1 MSSNTLRLYAIHFHF
16 YVVVC
21 LTSLSL
27 ASVLGSVAGPR
38 LYDLFFYTMSQSK
51 RFSKEGFARLRHSTS
66 NDMSQPQSQ
75 ANPNDATID
84 IPLSKVH
91 TSRST
96 GARKAKTHAESTNE
110 NVDTIDEKAAQS
122 HFHRHG
128 GRRRK
133 LEEQGKGNSN
143 AQDGTLTTMGR
154 FYNKIYHFSVVTR
167 YLLYVAPVALMIA
180 VPIIVGATAAPNAR
194 IGGTRI
200 TWFFTWTEVVWC
212 SIWVAKLVAR
222 FLPYLFQ
229 FIVGVVSSG
238 TRKYAL
244 ILAAL
249 EIPLSL
255 VLWTVTNLVTFR
267 PLMTKTPGR
276 GPGNYNWIGVL
287 EKILAACLFSS
298 LVLLV
303 EKVLIQLISISYHR
317 KQFDGKIKDSKRNI
331 FLLTRLYDASKSMF
345 PPYCRE
351 FAEEDY
357 IISDTL
363 GLNAL
368 ATPGGKKSGAAT
380 PMKLLR
386 NVQRVGG
393 QVTSAFGN
401 MASDLTGKQLFNSTA
416 SHSIVI
422 QALEKRRSSEAL
434 ARRLWL
440 SFVLEGKE
448 SLYLEDIAEV
458 FGADKEDEAEEIFSA
473 LDIDGN
479 GDISLDEM
487 ILRVSQFGRERAALA
502 NSMRDVDQAITV
514 LDNLLMTVVL
524 IIAVFIFVAWLNQS
538 FTTTL
543 ATAGTALLSLSFV
556 FAATAQELLGSC
568 IFLFVKHPYDVGDR
582 VDISGE
588 QLVVERISLLY
599 TMFRRVKDHKR
610 TQVPNIILNS
620 LWVDNVS
627 RSNAMREQIDL
638 FISFDTSFE
647 DIELLRKEMQN
658 FVHAKENSRD
668 YQPEVEI
675 EVMDLAEMNK
685 LKLKIEIRHK
695 SNWSIESVRA
705 ARRSKF
711 MCALVQAMRKV
722 PIYAPGGGGPAAGDK
737 ANPTYSVAISDAE
750 ARENKQQFD
759 MDKDAKR
766 MIPTAKLDEDT
777 GKSSSTDFFA
787 GSSVEEKE
795 RNQAEVL
802 NSRTVVVDPSGMG
815 REELVSNTG
824 VIDRQRSNDLEEVKN
839 IIRRE
844 STRGRRKVTQVA
856 TITEETPIYQPPTGS
871 FSAPQPPPQR
881 VSYFEDNNS
890 YGQGADGGAPTI
902 HVSSSSST
910 ASVPYPAPLQTQNS
924 ARGRSD
930 SNAVTEASIPGN
942 AFSQQQQQQQL
953 QQRQSPP
960 RRPVPG
966 MSQMRDH
973 LVSQRFPAPPTR
985 DQR

>member
-1 MSSNTLRLYAIHFHF
+1 
-16 YVVVC
+16 
-21 LTSLSL
+21 
-27 ASVLGSVAGPR
+27 
-38 LYDLFFYTMSQSK
+38 MSQSK
-51 RFSKEGFARLRHSTS
+51 RFSKDGFSRLRPSFS
-66 NDMSQPQSQ
+66 NEMSQSRSQ
-75 ANPNDATID
+75 TNPNDVTID
-84 IPLSKVH
+84 IPLTKVQSSK
-91 TSRST
+91 ST
-96 GARKAKTHAESTNE
+96 GARKAKTSVEVTNE
-110 NVDTIDEKAAQS
+110 KMIPIDEKRSHS
-122 HFHRHG
+122 HFHRPG
-128 GRRRK
+128 GMRK
-133 LEEQGKGNSN
+133 KMEEQGKGNTT
-143 AQDGTLTTMGR
+143 AQDGTLTVMGK

-180 VPIIVGATAAPNAR
+180 VPIVVGATAAPNAR

-200 TWFFTWTEVVWC
+200 TWFFTWVEVVWC

-229 FIVGVVSSG
+229 FVVGVVSSG

-249 EIPLSL
+249 EIPVSL

-267 PLMTKTPGR
+267 PLMTRTPGR
-276 GPGNYNWIGVL
+276 GPANYNWISVM
-287 EKILAACLFSS
+287 EKVLAACLFSS
-298 LVLLV
+298 LILLV
-303 EKVLIQLISISYHR
+303 EKILIQLISISYHR
-317 KQFDGKIKDSKRNI
+317 KQFDGKIKNSKRNI
-331 FLLTRLYDASKSMF
+331 FLLTRLYDASKAMF
-345 PPYCRE
+345 PTYCVE

-368 ATPGGKKSGAAT
+368 ATPGGKKSGTVT
-380 PMKLLR
+380 PMKLLQ
-386 NVQRVGG
+386 NVQRVGE

-401 MASDLTGKQLFNSTA
+401 MASDLTGKQLFNPTA

-448 SLYLEDIAEV
+448 ALYLEDITEV
-458 FGADKEDEAEEIFSA
+458 FGADRENEAEEIFSA
-473 LDIDGN
+473 LDLDGN

-487 ILRVSQFGRERAALA
+487 VLRVSEFGRERAALA

-514 LDNLLMTVVL
+514 LDNLLMTVVF

-582 VDISGE
+582 VDISGD

-610 TQVPNIILNS
+610 TQVPNIVLNS

-638 FISFDTSFE
+638 FISFDTTFE
-647 DIELLRKEMQN
+647 DIELLRKEMQD
-658 FVHAKENSRD
+658 FVLSKENSRD

-675 EVMDLAEMNK
+675 EVMDLGEMNK

-722 PIYAPGGGGPAAGDK
+722 PIYAPGGGGAAAGDK
-737 ANPTYSVAISDAE
+737 ANPTYSVAITDSE

-759 MDKDAKR
+759 IDKDAKR
-766 MIPTAKLDEDT
+766 MIPTTKADEDT

-795 RNQAEVL
+795 RQQAQALNQ
-802 NSRTVVVDPSGMG
+802 RTVAMDPSGMG
-815 REELVSNTG
+815 REEMVSNTG

-839 IIRRE
+839 IMRRE
-844 STRGRRKVTQVA
+844 STRGRRKVSQVA
-856 TITEETPIYQPPTGS
+856 TISEEAPTYQPPTGQS
-871 FSAPQPPPQR
+871 SLAAPQIPPQR
-881 VSYFEDNNS
+881 VSYVEDSAYSHGAAFEPPAI
-890 YGQGADGGAPTI
+890 Q
-902 HVSSSSST
+902 VSSTGSST
-910 ASVPYPAPLQTQNS
+910 EVPYPAPLHTQS
-924 ARGRSD
+924 SGRNRAD
-930 SNAVTEASIPGN
+930 SNVVTEPSIPGN
-942 AFSQQQQQQQL
+942 AFAQQQH
-953 QQRQSPP
+953 SPP

-966 MSQMRDH
+966 MSQMGDH
-973 LVSQRFPAPPTR
+973 LQQQGYPPMPGGQR
-985 DQR
+985 